1 MWCGRNCGDALC
13 LCGQRAAAA
22 IVGFRGGGARF
33 VAGEWRIISVVFGWR
48 CMYVGV

>member
-22 IVGFRGGGARF
+22 IVGFRGERDSWR
-33 VAGEWRIISVVFGWR
+33 VSGESSAWCLDGDA
-48 CMYVGV
+48 CM